1 MEMCYTVRMRTVLY
15 FQSSA
20 KTSAPEKLAGVR
32 EVMDKKGIHVQI
44 IEERPTLFSLS
55 ELDAFWHPV
64 GAIVDCGKE
73 YNDIDANIFA
83 GMRTVFLGHDP
94 DTLPDTSLQVLHD
107 QAATARLA
115 ARELLEAQLE
125 NFAFV
130 PYPERRA
137 WSELRQ
143 KAFRDALALN
153 GKRCEVF
160 APPKNCRTGVG
171 MMNAM
176 QRFLKAMPKP
186 CGVFVAND
194 HTAESLLTAAQ
205 LAEIKVPDDM
215 AVIGV
220 DNFEPICEHT
230 LPPLT
235 SIEPDFRRGG
245 TLAALMLLADAMSDG
260 DWRGSRTLMFGPLRI
275 VRRMSSRILRRND
288 PHVSAALDL
297 IRREACAGLSA
308 KRVASL
314 FPCSRRMADI
324 RFANATGR
332 TILAEI
338 HAVQL
343 ERAKQ
348 LLADGNM
355 PLKAISDFCGFT
367 HENSLRKFFRKQTGT
382 TMSSWRKRMDPR
394 ETPL

>member
-1 MEMCYTVRMRTVLY
+1 
-15 FQSSA
+15 
-20 KTSAPEKLAGVR
+20 
-32 EVMDKKGIHVQI
+32 
-44 IEERPTLFSLS
+44 
-55 ELDAFWHPV
+55 
-64 GAIVDCGKE
+64 
-73 YNDIDANIFA
+73 
-83 GMRTVFLGHDP
+83 
-94 DTLPDTSLQVLHD
+94 
-107 QAATARLA
+107 
-115 ARELLEAQLE
+115 
-125 NFAFV
+125 
-130 PYPERRA
+130 
-137 WSELRQ
+137 
-143 KAFRDALALN
+143 
-153 GKRCEVF
+153 
-160 APPKNCRTGVG
+160 
-171 MMNAM
+171 MNAM
-176 QRFLKAMPKP
+176 QRFLKALPKP
-186 CGVFVAND
+186 CGVFAAND
-194 HTAESLLTAAQ
+194 HTAESLLAAAQ
-205 LAEIKVPDDM
+205 LAKIKVPDDM

-260 DWRGSRTLMFGPLRI
+260 DWRGSRTTMFGPLRI

-288 PHVSAALDL
+288 PQVSAALDL

-308 KRVASL
+308 KRVAAI

-382 TMSSWRKRMDPR
+382 TMSSWRKCTDSR
-394 ETPL
+394 ETPF